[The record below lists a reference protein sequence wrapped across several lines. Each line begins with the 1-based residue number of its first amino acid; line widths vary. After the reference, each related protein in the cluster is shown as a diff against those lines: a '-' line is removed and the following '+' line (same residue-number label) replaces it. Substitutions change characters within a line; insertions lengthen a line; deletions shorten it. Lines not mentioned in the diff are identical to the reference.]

1 MSADTIEITSD
12 NFKQTIDDN
21 AIVLIDYWAEW
32 CGPCRAFGPIFEK
45 AAQAHPDIAF
55 GKCDT
60 EQQNDLASAFKIA
73 SIPTLMV
80 FKEGVMVF
88 SQPGLLP
95 APALGELIQKVRD
108 LDMKEVR
115 QQIAEQETRVSPN

>member
-21 AIVLIDYWAEW
+21 PIVLIDYWAEW

-45 AAQAHPDIAF
+45 AAQEHPDIAF

-60 EQQNDLASAFKIA
+60 EKHMELASAFKIA

-108 LDMKEVR
+108 LDMEEVR
-115 QQIAEQETRVSPN
+115 KQVAEQETRVSPN